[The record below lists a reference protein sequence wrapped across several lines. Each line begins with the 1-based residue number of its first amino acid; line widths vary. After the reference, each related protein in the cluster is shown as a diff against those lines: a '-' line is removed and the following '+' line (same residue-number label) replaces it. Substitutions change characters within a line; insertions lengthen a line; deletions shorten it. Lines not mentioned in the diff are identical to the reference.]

1 MKPKLLLTWAAL
13 LSVTFTTRLRAEL
26 LDPLD
31 FTPLGTFIVTNGGYI
46 IDTDAVTIT
55 ETNGVSTNLHL
66 PSSILVP
73 GGARRIVVHPSPN
86 AVLPKSRL

>member
-13 LSVTFTTRLRAEL
+13 LSVAFTTQLRAEL

-31 FTPLGTFIVTNGGYI
+31 FTSLGTFNVTNGGYI

-55 ETNGVSTNLHL
+55 ETNGVSTNLQL

-73 GGARRIVVHPSPN
+73 SDVRRIVVHPSPN

>member
-13 LSVTFTTRLRAEL
+13 LSVAFTTQLRAGV

-31 FTPLGTFIVTNGGYI
+31 FTPLGTFNVTNGSYI

-55 ETNGVSTNLHL
+55 QTNSVSTNLHP

-73 GGARRIVVHPSPN
+73 GGVRRIGVHPSPD
-86 AVLPKSRL
+86 AVLLKSRL

>member
-13 LSVTFTTRLRAEL
+13 LSVAFTTQLRAGV

-31 FTPLGTFIVTNGGYI
+31 FTPLGTFNVTNGGYI

-73 GGARRIVVHPSPN
+73 SDVRRIVVHPSPN